1 MFGKKYGLLLVVALA
16 GFLSVACDRKEI
28 GEITADPGAWS
39 DKEVNV
45 GGRVTQS
52 IGVLSTGIYQIDDGT
67 GKLWVLTNSR
77 GVPTK
82 GALVGVRGRVTP
94 TVTFLGVNY
103 ATVLRETGRKS
114 GS

>member
-1 MFGKKYGLLLVVALA
+1 MFGKHGFLLAVALA
-16 GFLSVACDRKEI
+16 AFLSVACDRKEI
-28 GEITADPGAWS
+28 AEITADPGAWA

-45 GGRVTQS
+45 GGKVTQS
-52 IGVLSTGIYQIDDGT
+52 IGVLGTGIYQIDDGT
-67 GKLWVLTNSR
+67 GTLWVWSDSR

-94 TVTFLGVNY
+94 TITFLGVNY
-103 ATVLRETGRKS
+103 ATVLRETDRKS